1 MNRTM
6 GQEHHLSEQQTI
18 DYGQDA
24 PAFLKRYLLWG
35 GLLTVGGGLLTR
47 VVSPRGSRF
56 QRVCFTLGWLVRL
69 IGSGCL
75 ARGIVMIWSSRASKV
90 QAARHLLDTLS
101 LQGNE
106 TLLDLGCGRG
116 LLLLEAARRLPQGQA
131 IGLDLWSND
140 DQGANSRQAT
150 LQNAAIKGVAD
161 RVEVRDGDMRDLS
174 FLPDGSVDVVVA
186 SKAIHN
192 IPDQAGRRLAIRE
205 AIRVLPPGGRIAIMD
220 IFLIDEFAESLR
232 ACGMQEVN
240 VSTLPYLAYPPLRTV
255 TAIKNQKH
263 GEQA

>member
-1 MNRTM
+1 MIP
-6 GQEHHLSEQQTI
+6 EHQTI

-24 PAFLKRYLLWG
+24 PQLLKRYLLWG
-35 GLLTVGGGLLTR
+35 GLLALGGGLLTC

-56 QRVCFTLGWLVRL
+56 QRVCFTLGWLARL

-75 ARGIVMIWSSRASKV
+75 ARGIVMIWSSRVSKV
-90 QAARHLLDTLS
+90 QAARHLLDTLD

-116 LLLLEAARRLPQGQA
+116 LLLLEAAQRLPQGKA

-161 RVEVRDGDMRDLS
+161 RVEVWDGDMRDLA

-192 IPDQAGRRLAIRE
+192 IPDQAGRRLVIRE
-205 AIRVLPPGGRIAIMD
+205 AIRVLTPGGRIAIMD

-232 ACGMQEVN
+232 ACGMYKVK

-255 TAIKNQKH
+255 TAIKSQKD
-263 GEQA
+263 GEQG

>member
-1 MNRTM
+1 MI
-6 GQEHHLSEQQTI
+6 QEHQIPEHQTI

-24 PAFLKRYLLWG
+24 PALLKGYLLWG
-35 GLLTVGGGLLTR
+35 GMLAAGGGLLTR
-47 VVSPRGSRF
+47 VVSSQGSRF
-56 QRVCFTLGWLVRL
+56 QRVCFTLGWLARL
-69 IGSGCL
+69 IGYGYV
-75 ARGIVMIWSSRASKV
+75 ARGVVMIWSSRVSKI
-90 QAARHLLDTLS
+90 QAARHLLDDVD

-106 TLLDLGCGRG
+106 RLLDLGCGRG
-116 LLLLEAARRLPQGQA
+116 LLLLEAAQRLPQGRA

-150 LQNAAIKGVAD
+150 RHNAEIKGVAD

-174 FLPDGSVDVVVA
+174 FLLDGSVDVVVA

-192 IPDQAGRRLAIRE
+192 IPDRAGRRLAIRE
-205 AIRVLPPGGRIAIMD
+205 AIRVLTSGGRIAIMD

-232 ACGMQEVN
+232 AYGMQDVK

-255 TAIKNQKH
+255 TAIKRQKD
-263 GEQA
+263 GEQR